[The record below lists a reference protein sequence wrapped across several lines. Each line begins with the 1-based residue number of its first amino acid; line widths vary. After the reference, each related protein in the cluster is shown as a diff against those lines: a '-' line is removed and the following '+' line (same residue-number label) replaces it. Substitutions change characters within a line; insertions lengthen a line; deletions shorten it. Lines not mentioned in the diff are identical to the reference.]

1 MRKLKNVT
9 ITLEDDVARWAR
21 MEAARENTSVS
32 RFVGELLADRMRQ
45 NQEYEAAM
53 ERAFG
58 EAPFGYERVDE
69 FAWTEIDFEEDVVKA
84 RKLARGA

>member
-32 RFVGELLADRMRQ
+32 RFVGELLAHRMRQ
-45 NQEYEAAM
+45 NREYEAAM
-53 ERAFG
+53 EGYLSVKPRAISKG
-58 EAPFGYERVDE
+58 SQYPRRETLHDRASLR
-69 FAWTEIDFEEDVVKA
+69 
-84 RKLARGA
+84 